1 MTDRFTFSG
10 HNTNNHGSG
19 NGFNS
24 INSSSLSANGFTTV
38 PSMTSPVPMLSP
50 ANNQSSNNI
59 SGTINNVMNNNCN
72 TGTTVANNVNQTPTN
87 SVGVSSNQVSNT
99 GSSISGIGSNFED
112 SRNALKY
119 WNYCAQLSKYMHEES
134 LLDRQE
140 FLNWILELLDK
151 MRTQTMYDESLK
163 KLILTFA
170 MQYMQDFVQ
179 SERLCRRMAYIIAKQ
194 LSYLLNA
201 AVEQQQMNGIDKKHT
216 QNITNGSVS
225 TKILPIDNDD
235 VEKKKCNIDPFENAI
250 NEYMNCPHHR
260 DIILLLSTA
269 LQIITIECPTA
280 MVWCGIG
287 ENRTSS
293 ILCGSPLDHLP
304 IAPSALPM
312 PNKCPL
318 TNADIRGQLQITE
331 AEIILRS
338 KHAENRWFAEKWQNN
353 SKNLCSHFLTILDN
367 LDTHCF
373 DRMDLNNCIDSLYS
387 NIFQPFV
394 NIRRDVAENGE
405 TKEISHNY
413 DAHSVDGSTVKI
425 LCEWAVSSQRCVLID
440 FLKFYILLI
449 PISIFY

>member
-1 MTDRFTFSG
+1 M
-10 HNTNNHGSG
+10 
-19 NGFNS
+19 
-24 INSSSLSANGFTTV
+24 A
-38 PSMTSPVPMLSP
+38 SPVPMLSP
-50 ANNQSSNNI
+50 AHNQVASGLGGNI
-59 SGTINNVMNNNCN
+59 ATVINNSCN
-72 TGTTVANNVNQTPTN
+72 PGSNVAANAVTQALTSNVQAATNQVANT
-87 SVGVSSNQVSNT
+87 S
-99 GSSISGIGSNFED
+99 SSISGIGSNFED

-151 MRTQTMYDESLK
+151 MRTQTVYDESLK
-163 KLILTFA
+163 KLIITFA

-179 SERLCRRMAYIIAKQ
+179 SERLCRRMAYIVAKQ
-194 LSYLLNA
+194 LSNLLNA
-201 AVEQQQMNGIDKKHT
+201 AVEQQQQLNPNDKLH
-216 QNITNGSVS
+216 QNTAKVDTNHD
-225 TKILPIDNDD
+225 T
-235 VEKKKCNIDPFENAI
+235 EKKKCNLDPYEKAI
-250 NEYMNCPHHR
+250 NDYMNCPHHR
-260 DIILLLSTA
+260 DIILLLSTV

-312 PNKCPL
+312 PNKCPF
-318 TNADIRGQLQITE
+318 TNADIRNQLQMTE
-331 AEIILRS
+331 TEIILRS

-353 SKNLCSHFLTILDN
+353 NKNLCSHFLTILDF

-394 NIRRDVAENGE
+394 SIRRELGENGE
-405 TKEISHNY
+405 TKEVSNDY
-413 DAHSVDGSTVKI
+413 DAHLVDGSTVKI
-425 LCEWAVSSQRCVLID
+425 LCEWAVSSQR
-440 FLKFYILLI
+440 YT
-449 PISIFY
+449 